1 MTGKYSVIRSE
12 SRLKNIDPKIQK
24 LFDSKHIEIIRAQ
37 EAEAEEAEETQEELI
52 KTLLELILENSDKIE
67 ELTEVLHL
75 KIESKDSESEIKE
88 KITKG
93 LKLAGFDI
101 KMVQKGRRVKVQ

>member
-1 MTGKYSVIRSE
+1 MRGKYSVIRGE
-12 SRLKNIDPKIQK
+12 HKLKEIDPEVQK
-24 LFDSKHIEIIRAQ
+24 LFNQKHVKIIKAQ
-37 EAEAEEAEETQEELI
+37 EEAQEEAEETQEELI
-52 KTLLELILENSDKIE
+52 KALLELIMENSDKIE
-67 ELTEVLHL
+67 ELAEALQV
-75 KIESKDSESEIKE
+75 KIKSKDSETEIRE